1 MQVTSFCL
9 LNKYETL
16 MPHPYMYSLQ
26 HCPYAMRA
34 RLGLLMAQQKVMVR
48 AITLNNKP
56 PEMLALSKKGTV
68 PIMVVD
74 SAGSAELTVIDESL
88 DIMLWALNISDPHN
102 LLYKEAPHVLEEML
116 ALIKKND
123 DEFIVILEK
132 YKHAS
137 RYYDFSQ
144 LYYRRQCEVFIA
156 KLEQA
161 LQKQDYFFGA
171 TASLADY
178 ALLPFVRQ
186 FARVNRKWYLQA
198 PYPKLRDWL
207 NRHLQQ
213 GVFTKAMAKF
223 PLWTD
228 NHEAFLLGGQG

>member
-1 MQVTSFCL
+1 
-9 LNKYETL
+9 
-16 MPHPYMYSLQ
+16 MPLPYIYSLQ

-56 PEMLALSKKGTV
+56 AEMLALSKKGTV
-68 PIMVVD
+68 PILVITNEEG
-74 SAGSAELTVIDESL
+74 AGLTIIDESL
-88 DIMLWALNISDPHN
+88 DIMLWALKISDPHN
-102 LLYKEAPHVLEEML
+102 LLHKDTPTELDDML

-123 DEFIVILEK
+123 DEFISVLEK

-144 LYYRRQCEVFIA
+144 LYYRRQCEGFIA
-156 KLEQA
+156 QLEET
-161 LQKQDYFFGA
+161 LQENDYFFGA

-186 FARVNRKWYLQA
+186 FARVDRKWYLQT

-207 NRHLQQ
+207 KRHLQQ

-223 PLWTD
+223 PMWTD
-228 NHEAFLLGGQG
+228 NHEDYLLGSSIKG